1 METTN
6 TKSIFLLLG
15 DIIQIISPTNDT
27 FHEKRYLVE
36 YIDKHYIKVMND
48 SQEEILTLN
57 ASSKLNDTSITK
69 ILLLKR
75 NENKGYAKQNN
86 LNQGT
91 WINIHFTGDFPTIVT
106 GYIQSLEED
115 MIEVKLADDSY
126 IYIDFAYKGIP
137 SDFNISKIEIRDPP
151 KDSEKTDLPK
161 EGVSEKPV
169 SETKEGDA
177 EEIEELKDEK
187 EEDEKEESV
196 SEKMSKQPTPEEKQ
210 ETPSDYQEE
219 IIEKDSA
226 LSKLNDESDDE
237 DDDLGEIEQFVKVA
251 EEELRFGIH
260 IQLDDLTNALI
271 GKENNKS
278 KEATKKI
285 EKIISRYSELRDIYS
300 KKDHNDYPY
309 APLFN
314 GIDNKPLANVLEKME
329 NNMPWIIPVMCEKHK
344 LYDINFDEEQ
354 VTDAQNTSYDDERN
368 FEKEQLNNY
377 KTYGNKTYYD
387 KYLSTFS
394 PYLPNDEMENMQI
407 TKAFDAISHNNEHKS
422 SYNHLNEIKEIKN
435 VVNRLLPGDEGIH
448 LHGFICLF
456 TFWLNASKAYLPHT
470 NLLKKATLIIDSFT
484 DYSKVYKN
492 SRLKS
497 KEITNDTNNYNFKFE
512 DMLHVHHNSKETSL
526 TWKEFL
532 HKSLPS
538 NRNIIENYNDS
549 IMKAGEPI
557 GLQYMVSNFHSFY
570 MDINNIVFEDSDIL
584 TSKIYEK
591 RRNFYKKY
599 NTDAKQN
606 KGMFD
611 SLKRVAGKYY
621 GKNVSNHGVLEN
633 YLHGKSNEEKEVIIS
648 FIHDSYFSN
657 STIQFNT
664 PHERLLYYRTQDS
677 LNCFSSIFSYAN
689 IHLLNPDIEELLLKY
704 QEQSDSKETH
714 DKTSTN
720 DNSSCKTPFVVAKK
734 YIDLD
739 ELKEDNDKVIYFDKQ
754 FDKTYYT
761 TLEIYSQEK
770 KKMSEEQFR
779 TFLEKKMI
787 EVHQLSEDESKTM
800 VSNIL
805 LGKKK
810 VENGHYCI
818 LEIKEDIDLVEMVF
832 FKRVNNI
839 WKENKEANEMYK
851 DNFTLSLN
859 NSICFN
865 NLSCF
870 DPTDYQDICEDSKDR
885 KKQLQ
890 YKLIQEMMNEY
901 KHVHSRTKNEYRE
914 IVMDCEFYLK
924 RLRNVYEKRRY
935 EYSVQNNQIASEY
948 DEMEDIVVSPYGGLR
963 DEILGIKDFEQ
974 KQDKL
979 FSFIKNYCR
988 QPFQAIGED
997 PYWLYCKETQT
1008 KLLPLFIH
1016 TLNLAYHGKENYS
1029 YTMEII
1035 CQKQGALSDDEGA
1048 WVDKYSGYTIR
1059 NIDFFA
1065 DEGFTDKG
1073 FKDKTREVLE
1083 SDNEES
1089 AEKQEAKEEVIMQND
1104 YAFEY
1109 KDETEKKDKVDN
1121 TTTSEALEE
1130 EAFVSDNVNITNEGE
1145 IQEIV
1150 SSYTNSD
1157 IQFID
1162 TLFYI
1167 MEGKLDL
1174 PSNNELKHKLLV
1186 KLSQFYDK
1194 FKTKGQESSYK
1205 LVLLFLSSF
1214 VVYLEMRVSDI
1225 SFLEKQKTCKPYLL
1239 GFPVHSSDNMDTIKY
1254 VVCLAKK
1261 YDLHR
1266 SLIKP
1271 STENISKEVEGI
1283 LTIIASNEFA
1293 LLIKNYLLSEKA
1305 SKEKLLDQYQWR
1317 EFVPPMFQYH
1327 IKRIQPMQKDSVVNN
1342 EYKNIILS
1350 KIILYS
1356 YSLLEKIQTTTAKQ
1370 SHLLVTSD
1378 QVPYL
1383 ENACC
1388 LRSKNPMDFFIEEN
1402 KDIQH
1407 ILDYLTN
1414 LYEIFDNLRHHQH
1427 IHMFSF
1433 AENTKI
1439 LFPNVDPGF
1448 SDAIMEK
1455 IKGNIRIQNYDDEA
1469 IDTNIMTMLLHV
1481 YRNNK
1486 IQINHIKLIELY
1498 APIIDYLTYLK
1509 EKHSLTKKNNESK
1522 QDDSSLSNQLLSQ
1535 YAQFNHLYGN
1545 LIVNY
1550 NDNDFSKVL
1559 SNEILE
1565 FKSFLFEQ
1573 MESKYKNIV
1582 SWLNVKK
1589 SRTKKQPVADILEF
1603 IYSYH
1608 GTNQDYDSMVRFTQ
1622 MVKSFIY
1629 MFCTLIPNMIIN
1641 KLTMNKINIPKHWEL
1656 SPSHISDLQ
1665 NYMKTY
1671 YTKFTR
1677 FIDNEQLNSY
1687 FRDFMLHTKDYY
1699 GLFSQIKMLPMQD
1712 NISTNI
1718 LMYSTMLFTIM
1729 NEFIVLD
1736 NQVGKPILMNY
1747 LINVLETFYQQK
1759 STTFMDY
1766 DSVMK
1771 QILRSKQ
1778 DEKDKIVKRLKEKT
1792 KEERAV
1798 INELKKYKL
1807 GEWGKGLQKGLVE
1820 YDENVFEQERNLFL
1834 EDEMREIND
1843 LSGYDEEYNHED
1855 HE

>member
-6 TKSIFLLLG
+6 TKSIFLMLG
-15 DIIQIISPTNDT
+15 DIIQIISPTNET
-27 FHEKRYLVE
+27 FHEKRYFVD
-36 YIDKHYIKVMND
+36 YIDKHYIKVMNN

-69 ILLLKR
+69 IRLLKR
-75 NENKGYAKQNN
+75 KDNKGYAKQNH

-91 WINIHFTGDFPTIVT
+91 WVNIHFTGDFPTIVT

-137 SDFNISKIEIRDPP
+137 IDFNISKIEIRDPP
-151 KDSEKTDLPK
+151 KDSEKIVLPVNDVA
-161 EGVSEKPV
+161 EQTQDNSI
-169 SETKEGDA
+169 
-177 EEIEELKDEK
+177 EEIEETKSID
-187 EEDEKEESV
+187 S
-196 SEKMSKQPTPEEKQ
+196 TPEEIE
-210 ETPSDYQEE
+210 ETKSIGSTPEEIESTPNEFQEE
-219 IIEKDSA
+219 IIQKDSA
-226 LSKLNDESDDE
+226 LNQLEEGSDDE
-237 DDDLGEIEQFVKVA
+237 DDDLGEIAQFVKVD
-251 EEELRFGIH
+251 EDKLRYGIH

-271 GKENNKS
+271 GKENGKNKES
-278 KEATKKI
+278 NKKI
-285 EKIISRYSELRDIYS
+285 EKIISRYSELRDIFS

-314 GIDNKPLANVLEKME
+314 GIENKPLANVLEKME
-329 NNMPWIIPVMCEKHK
+329 NNMPWIIPIMSEKHK
-344 LYDINFDEEQ
+344 LYDIHFDEEQ
-354 VTDAQNTSYDDERN
+354 ITDAQNISYDDERN

-394 PYLPNDEMENMQI
+394 PYLPNDELENMQI
-407 TKAFDAISHNNEHKS
+407 TKAFDAISHNNEQKS
-422 SYNHLNEIKEIKN
+422 SHIHLDEIKDVKN
-435 VVNRLLPGDEGIH
+435 VLNRILPGDEGIH

-456 TFWLNASKAYLPHT
+456 TFWLNASKAYLPYT
-470 NLLKKATLIIDSFT
+470 NLLKKATFIIDSFT

-497 KEITNDTNNYNFKFE
+497 KELTNEATNYDFKFE
-512 DMLHVHHNSKETSL
+512 DMVYVHHNPKETSL

-532 HKSLPS
+532 HKVLPS
-538 NRNIIENYNDS
+538 NRNIIENYNNT

-557 GLQYMVSNFHSFY
+557 GLQYMVSHFHPFY
-570 MDINNIVFEDSDIL
+570 MEINNIVFEDSDIL

-599 NTDAKQN
+599 NANVKQN

-611 SLKRVAGKYY
+611 SLKRVAGKNYY
-621 GKNVSNHGVLEN
+621 GKNVARQGILEN
-633 YLHGKSNEEKEVIIS
+633 YFQGKTNEEKEIVIS

-664 PHERLLYYRTQDS
+664 PHERLLYYTTQDS
-677 LNCFSSIFSYAN
+677 LDCFSSILSYAS

-704 QEQSDSKETH
+704 QEQNDSNNSQTNAK
-714 DKTSTN
+714 DISTSI
-720 DNSSCKTPFVVAKK
+720 CKTPFVVAKK
-734 YIDLD
+734 YIDSE
-739 ELKEDNDKVIYFDKQ
+739 ELKEDDDKVIYFDKQ

-761 TLEIYSQEK
+761 AVEIYSQEK
-770 KKMSEEQFR
+770 KRMSQQQFIS
-779 TFLEKKMI
+779 FLEKKMM

-818 LEIKEDIDLVEMVF
+818 LETKDNMDGVGMIF
-832 FKRVNNI
+832 YKRVNNT
-839 WKENKEANEMYK
+839 WKENKEANEMYQ
-851 DNFTLSLN
+851 DNYSLSLN

-865 NLSCF
+865 NFSCF
-870 DPTDYQDICEDSKDR
+870 DPTDYQDVCEDSNDR

-890 YKLIQEMMNEY
+890 LQLIQEMMNEY
-901 KHVHSRTKNEYRE
+901 KHVHARTKSEYKE
-914 IVMDCEFYLK
+914 IVMECEFYLK

-935 EYSVQNNQIASEY
+935 HYSVKNNQIASEY
-948 DEMEDIVVSPYGGLR
+948 DEMDGNLISPHVGLR
-963 DEILGIKDFEQ
+963 DEIRGIKDFEK
-974 KQDKL
+974 KQDKI

-997 PYWLYCKETQT
+997 PYWLYCKETQLP
-1008 KLLPLFIH
+1008 LLPLFIH
-1016 TLNLAYHGKENYS
+1016 TLNLAYHGKENYI
-1029 YTMEII
+1029 YAMEII
-1035 CQKQGALSDDEGA
+1035 CQKQGALSDDEGS
-1048 WVDKYSGYTIR
+1048 WVDIHSGYTIR

-1073 FKDKTREVLE
+1073 FKDKTREILE
-1083 SDNEES
+1083 TDKEES
-1089 AEKQEAKEEVIMQND
+1089 IEKYEAKEEALIQND
-1104 YAFEY
+1104 YEYEY
-1109 KDETEKKDKVDN
+1109 KDGTEKSDVVDN

-1130 EAFVSDNVNITNEGE
+1130 EAFVSDSINITNEGE

-1167 MEGKLDL
+1167 METKLDL
-1174 PSNNELKHKLLV
+1174 RSNNDLKHKLLV

-1194 FKTKGQESSYK
+1194 FKAKGQESSYK

-1214 VVYLEMRVSDI
+1214 VVYLEMRVSEI

-1261 YDLHR
+1261 YELHR
-1266 SLIKP
+1266 SLVKP
-1271 STENISKEVEGI
+1271 STENIINEVTGI
-1283 LTIIASNEFA
+1283 LTIISSNEFA
-1293 LLIKNYLLSEKA
+1293 SLIKNYLLSEKV
-1305 SKEKLLDQYQWR
+1305 SKEKFIDQYQWR
-1317 EFVPPMFQYH
+1317 EFVPPLFKYH
-1327 IKRIQPMQKDSVVNN
+1327 IKRIQPLQKDSVINN

-1356 YSLLEKIQTTTAKQ
+1356 YSLLETIQNITSKQ

-1388 LRSKNPMDFFIEEN
+1388 LRTKNPMEFFIEEN
-1402 KDIQH
+1402 KEVQH

-1427 IHMFSF
+1427 VPMFSF
-1433 AENTKI
+1433 TENTKI

-1448 SDAIMEK
+1448 SDVILEK
-1455 IKGNIRIQNYDDEA
+1455 IKATIRIYNNDDEA

-1486 IQINHIKLIELY
+1486 IRVNHVKLIELY
-1498 APIIDYLTYLK
+1498 SPVIDYLTYLK
-1509 EKHSLTKKNNESK
+1509 EKHSLTNKHSETRQGS
-1522 QDDSSLSNQLLSQ
+1522 DASHSNQLLNQ
-1535 YAQFNHLYGN
+1535 YAKFNHLYGN

-1550 NDNDFSKVL
+1550 NDNDYNKVQ
-1559 SNEILE
+1559 SNDILE
-1565 FKSFLFEQ
+1565 FKSFLFED
-1573 MESKYKNIV
+1573 MEKKYKNIAN
-1582 SWLNVKK
+1582 WLNVKK
-1589 SRTKKQPVADILEF
+1589 SRSAKKQPVVDILEF
-1603 IYSYH
+1603 IYSCHETTRSY
-1608 GTNQDYDSMVRFTQ
+1608 DYMVRFTQ
-1622 MVKSFIY
+1622 MVKSFVY
-1629 MFCTLIPNMIIN
+1629 MFSTLIPNMIIN
-1641 KLTMNKINIPKHWEL
+1641 KLTMNKIKIPKHWEL
-1656 SPSHISDLQ
+1656 SPSHIMDLQ

-1677 FIDNEQLNSY
+1677 FIDNDELNTH
-1687 FRDFMLHTKDYY
+1687 FRDFMAHTKDYY

-1718 LMYSTMLFTIM
+1718 LMYSTILFTIM
-1729 NEFIVLD
+1729 NEFITLD

-1747 LINVLETFYQQK
+1747 VINVLETFYQQK
-1759 STTFMDY
+1759 STTFIEY
-1766 DSVMK
+1766 ESVMK

-1778 DEKDKIVKRLKEKT
+1778 DEKDKIVKKLKEKT

-1820 YDENVFEQERNLFL
+1820 YDVNVFEQERNLFL

-1843 LSGYDEEYNHED
+1843 LSGYDEDYNHED